1 MKTTKNENILG
12 IDIGNN
18 FLRACIHNDEI
29 LEFIKVPSTGIQAG
43 NIVNTEE
50 FTNALRHLIN
60 KVKKNYNIK
69 KVKLIFGLA
78 SSSLNSGNLNVSIS
92 VNNKNSIVGLEEVQT
107 LIEKNDAVY
116 NTHNLSILYYKIKKY
131 KLNNIEQ
138 KDLPLGQRGSRLDAR
153 VFSIFID
160 KKQIRILQEVCREN
174 KFQILDILASP
185 LLEAELLLE
194 NKQKLSGVAV
204 LHIGS
209 SISSLSV
216 FEKYIPLAVGSLS
229 FGTQDIDNEIALGLK
244 ISLEEAYEVR
254 QGIKLTG
261 FNKKKYEDLIDKILT
276 DWAHK
281 INSGLDLIKRK
292 ELLPGGIVVLGE
304 ISNMI
309 RFESVFKNKLKLP
322 IRLDRDVL
330 ASIKDYNIRHT
341 EWLRPLSLAIFDPQI
356 SAESTKSYSKIYNHI
371 KNILCQFLP

>member
-1 MKTTKNENILG
+1 MKTTQNENILG

-29 LEFIKVPSTGIQAG
+29 LEFIKVPSAGVQAG

-50 FTNALRHLIN
+50 FSNALLHLVN

-69 KVKLIFGLA
+69 KVKLIFGLS

-92 VNNKNSIVGLEEVQT
+92 VNNKNSIVSPEEAHM
-107 LIEKNDAVY
+107 LIEKNDTVY
-116 NTHNLSILYYKIKKY
+116 NTHNLTTLYYKIKKY
-131 KLNNIEQ
+131 RLNSIEQ

-153 VFSIFID
+153 IFSIFID
-160 KKQIRILQEVCREN
+160 KKQISILQQICKEN
-174 KFQILDILASP
+174 KFKILDILAAP
-185 LLEAELLLE
+185 LLESELLLE
-194 NKQKLSGVAV
+194 NKQKLSGIAV

-229 FGTQDIDNEIALGLK
+229 FGTQDLDNEIALGLK

-261 FNKKKYEDLIDKILT
+261 FNKKKYEDTVDKILI
-276 DWAHK
+276 DWSDK
-281 INSGLDLIKRK
+281 VNNELDKIKRR
-292 ELLPGGIVVLGE
+292 ELLPGGLIVLGE

-322 IRLDRDVL
+322 IKLDRNVL
-330 ASIKDYNIRHT
+330 DSIKDYNIRHT
-341 EWLRPLSLAIFDPQI
+341 EWLRSLSLAIFDTQN
-356 SAESTKSYSKIYNHI
+356 STESNKSYNKIYNHI